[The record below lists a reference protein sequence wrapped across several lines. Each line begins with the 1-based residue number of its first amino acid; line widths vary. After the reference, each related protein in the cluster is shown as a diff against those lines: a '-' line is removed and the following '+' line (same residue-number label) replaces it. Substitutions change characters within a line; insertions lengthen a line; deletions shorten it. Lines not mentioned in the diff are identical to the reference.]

1 MKCDDWWSTFD
12 GSDTCGIDS
21 FLHGSPNTR
30 MIRAD
35 SSVDAPASF
44 EVSIS
49 APWLSAPRI
58 PCPPRRLVPALFP
71 AADAGC
77 AISWTAHVDGRS
89 AAYSYSV
96 SIRHQRSLPVAVFS
110 ALRFSWIPAA
120 QALCADIDNSS
131 SEVWCFTR
139 ASEALRQLVRND
151 AALASVP
158 SCRSTLFCRQS
169 ISPSTYC
176 RAAVRGTRRRV
187 SSACFLRSGSLSM
200 AFVKI

>member
-1 MKCDDWWSTFD
+1 MRTVRSMRHIALR
-12 GSDTCGIDS
+12 SAY
-21 FLHGSPNTR
+21 H
-30 MIRAD
+30 
-35 SSVDAPASF
+35 
-44 EVSIS
+44 
-49 APWLSAPRI
+49 APWLGTTHPMSPATSRPGAVSCCR
-58 PCPPRRLVPALFP
+58 CRLCYLGLPMSTEDLL
-71 AADAGC
+71 
-77 AISWTAHVDGRS
+77 HHLLR
-89 AAYSYSV
+89 YSYASTL
-96 SIRHQRSLPVAVFS
+96 LPVAVFS

-176 RAAVRGTRRRV
+176 RAAVPGTRRRV

-200 AFVKI
+200 AFREDMIATRVE